1 MTNIPENLKR
11 IRIERGLKIQEVSAG
26 SGIPIRTYQ
35 NYEYGE
41 RKISAE
47 ALDKLADF
55 YGVTT
60 DYLLGREPQ
69 SLNPILQLTQ
79 EEMERRLVAAYFSL
93 PQKLRDEFLHS
104 MAEELEKQG
113 EIVETTTVGAELD
126 RMAQSDAEAKDDAG

>member
-1 MTNIPENLKR
+1 MIADILTELREKHGYTMKEVAEGIEVKPDTYR
-11 IRIERGLKIQEVSAG
+11 SYERGRLQ
-26 SGIPIRTYQ
+26 P
-35 NYEYGE
+35 N
-41 RKISAE
+41 
-47 ALDKLADF
+47 LDVVVKLADF
-55 YGVTT
+55 YNISA

-69 SLNPILQLTQ
+69 SPNPILQLTQ